1 MSNTIDNRVVSLEF
15 DNAKFERNVATS
27 MSTLDKLKEK
37 LHFKGATDSLSE
49 IEAAGDRVEL
59 GGISGA
65 VDTIKNKFSALET
78 VAVGALLNI
87 GSRAV
92 DAGEKLVKSL
102 SLDQISAGFD
112 KYAKKTTSVQTILNA
127 TKDQGENMESVTKQ
141 LERLNWFTDE
151 TSYSFTDMVEN
162 IGKFTNNGV
171 KLNDAVEAMEGIAT
185 WAGISGANVQQASHA
200 MYNLS
205 QAMGVGY
212 VSLIDWKSIENAQ
225 MATREFKQMAIEA
238 AVAQGTLRDLGNG
251 EYISR
256 VAPKKT
262 EEFTVDSF
270 NSQLASGRWLTRDVL
285 TEVLKKYSSV
295 VGVIEDITDNVDIQT
310 SALVRYA
317 LKYRDGTIDMAEASE
332 HTGISAEELTK
343 VLEKLSDEEYDL
355 SLRAFKAS
363 QESRTFADVINY
375 TKDAVS
381 SGWMNTFEKFFG
393 NYEEAVDLW
402 SGLSETMYE
411 VFVQSGDARNEML
424 QEWYEAGGRDDVIG
438 GLWNIVNGLV
448 NVLREVRKALAEVF
462 PPLTAEKFKELTER
476 FRDFTERFKMTEETA
491 EKVRN
496 TFKGVFSVFK
506 ILWTVLKAAGTALKP
521 FAELFRSVAKS
532 LFGATG
538 GIGESI
544 SEFAEWLADSGVLQ
558 EKAQALADWLRGIPE
573 ELGKIFEKI
582 TGLKASEV
590 LGKIRDA
597 FTGFVEAVKSSF
609 RALKGT
615 DESGTKKVGKNVEKI
630 RKAFDWIVSG
640 GKKVWGALTTVVG
653 KIKEFFGFVKTSVSE
668 SEGFQKATAKLHEW
682 GEKFKNYDFS
692 KLSDQN
698 NALSTVTDRF
708 SKVFGKI
715 KDFFKTAW
723 DFVRGG
729 AKSAVTGLSEFF
741 ANLKERVQNFRYE
754 DFIIWAKQF
763 KRTVTIVLDIL
774 KDVGVVALVWELR
787 NLTKN
792 LSGIA
797 GSFKGLLSESKTLVQ
812 TVTKKLR
819 GGAVYSG
826 FQGIANGIKMIA
838 EGLALIALSV
848 AGLAIVQDNLKDKN
862 ALVKA
867 AIIIGSFT
875 VGLAI
880 IAGVLTV
887 LAREYEKFNGLK
899 DKFKGHR
906 MAAGSLK
913 RIGRTI
919 LAMSAGIL
927 IIAFAIAKVAK
938 AMSSLKNPDDIGTAF
953 WVIAGLLLEL
963 GLIAAGLVLLQRTLD
978 QGGVG
983 SSMLKTAIMILG
995 MTIAVKIIAKAVADL
1010 AKIKD
1015 TDAMWNAAFV
1025 LMAVTGVVA
1034 LIFGLMALATSGTKG
1049 LAALGI
1055 AAAAVGIVLA
1065 GLAMIE
1071 IAKAVQML
1079 IDPLTQLSKMPEE
1092 ALKQGLIALGLLLL
1106 ELAGTALIIGM
1117 FPTASVSALAII
1129 EVAYAI
1135 SMIMKPLQTLFALAL
1150 LDWETLKRTIVAL
1163 GVILGE
1169 LALTAD
1175 AVALFPTSI
1184 PGATGMLLIVR
1195 ALAAVCKPL
1204 KTIYK
1209 LAKYDWKL
1217 LKKSIGS
1224 MGIILGEL
1232 TTATWLTSLA
1242 SPSALPN
1249 AEAMRTLVQVI
1260 ADIPDPLLRLGE
1272 IPWHVLSDSIKAM
1285 RKVLG
1290 SLRSVLFGSG
1300 LQDPFSMMASADSI
1314 ATLAG
1319 SLGKL
1324 PGAVKGFSKID
1335 LADVEEAATK
1345 ISTVLGTLRDALSY
1359 DDPETKEH
1367 EHGGLFTWI
1376 DDLLAPSRADAI
1388 ATLTDTIPKF
1398 AESIKTLVG
1407 LNGEEVSAVVTS
1419 IGEAFVKFGDALTTG
1434 VSVGAGSGPIGMFG
1448 AISWTSKSKTAAE
1461 AIAELVESVDTLT
1474 MVLPPFMDVVKE
1486 YGQENVNAAL
1496 TTLGE
1501 GFKKFGEALDAT
1513 PILFNSSRANGIG
1526 ALVEN
1531 ITTLTNVLPGFLDL
1545 MANAGTADVST
1556 PLFNKSTMYGG
1567 AFTSETLTFAGTATT
1582 KINKVAEA
1590 LGILGEAFRTFGQAI
1605 NDTGLV
1611 GALNGEGIGLAMQS
1625 IATSLDPLISAII
1638 RYKNEIPWTAKEV
1651 KEVFSTLKTAII
1663 DLGAAL
1669 KTFGW
1674 AGSKV
1679 TSTFSTP
1686 DPLNGGFLTPIVET
1700 ETVSAAAV
1708 QGFYFVVDA
1717 LEKLTKAFS
1726 DAIPSFSDANITAFT
1741 SGLDRV
1747 RTAIT
1752 EFKDAATT
1760 LKDFEVD
1767 FGPIKELATKTADEY
1782 ADAFEDSLDANTV
1795 NVNRT
1800 LTTVITKAY
1809 SAIRTED
1816 NKNLFR
1822 LAGGYLMLGLKDGIV
1837 SKSNELY
1844 NTVRGIARGMRD
1856 AFADESGIES
1866 PSKVFRQFGV
1876 YIDQG
1881 LIEGL
1886 EGYSGKVSA
1895 ATETMASDAVK
1906 AAYKPFDGFVD
1917 DWTETMTITP
1927 VLDLSD
1933 IQNDRMRLAN
1943 SLSGF
1948 GVGASVSL
1956 AEQNALS
1963 MARRQNVP
1971 ANGNDDIAK
1980 LTDLVR
1986 DLVENPP
1993 SVNNNEFNITNGN
2006 PDEVAEE
2013 VERRL
2018 TRDIERRNAV
2028 WHR

>member
-49 IEAAGDRVEL
+49 IEAAGNRVEL
-59 GGISGA
+59 GGLSGA

-92 DAGEKLVKSL
+92 DAGARLVKSL
-102 SLDQISAGFD
+102 SVDQIASGMS
-112 KYAKKTTSVQTILNA
+112 KYERQMTAVQTIMNA
-127 TKDQGENMESVTKQ
+127 TGETIESVSDQ
-141 LERLNWFTDE
+141 LERVNWFTDE
-151 TSYSFTDMVEN
+151 TSFEYSDIVDN
-162 IGKFTNNGV
+162 ISKFTNNNIELGKSIDAIMGV
-171 KLNDAVEAMEGIAT
+171 ANLG
-185 WAGISGANVQQASHA
+185 GLSGANNFQIGNA
-200 MYNLS
+200 MRNLS
-205 QAMGVGY
+205 QAMGMGY
-212 VSLIDWKSIENAQ
+212 LGLQDWISLEAAQMTTMEFRQALIDTAVEMGTVRKAADGMYESLNGNADLFDAVSIRNSLSKGRWA
-225 MATREFKQMAIEA
+225 
-238 AVAQGTLRDLGNG
+238 
-251 EYISR
+251 
-256 VAPKKT
+256 
-262 EEFTVDSF
+262 TVDVVVATLNKYGAF
-270 NSQLASGRWLTRDVL
+270 A
-285 TEVLKKYSSV
+285 TELQKATDELGLSV
-295 VGVIEDITDNVDIQT
+295 AEIKPLIEDYTN
-310 SALVRYA
+310 
-317 LKYRDGTIDMAEASE
+317 GTIDLGEAAKD
-332 HTGISAEELTK
+332 TNVSADELGETLK
-343 VLEKLSDEEYDL
+343 KLSSEEYEL
-355 SLRAFKAS
+355 GRKAFFAS
-363 QESRTFADVINY
+363 QISKTLTEALNY

-381 SGWMNTFEKFFG
+381 TGWMNTFKLIFG
-393 NYEEAVDLW
+393 DFNKASQLW
-402 SGLSETMYE
+402 SDLSDNFLYE
-411 VFVQSGDARNEML
+411 LFVEPIQERNKL
-424 QEWYEAGGRDDVIG
+424 LTEWNDIGGRDVLIES
-438 GLWNIVNGLV
+438 LWNVLDAIKEIVANI
-448 NVLREVRKALAEVF
+448 RESFSDIF
-462 PPLTAEKFKELTER
+462 PPMTAERLKELTER
-476 FRDFTERFKMTEETA
+476 FRDFTEKFKMTDETA

-521 FAELFRSVAKS
+521 FAELFGSVAKS

-615 DESGTKKVGKNVEKI
+615 DESGTKKVGKNIEKI

-653 KIKEFFGFVKTSVSE
+653 KIKEFFGFVKTTVGE
-668 SEGFQKATAKLHEW
+668 SEGFQEATAKLHEW

-708 SKVFGKI
+708 SEVFGKI

-723 DFVRGG
+723 DFVKGS
-729 AKSAVTGLSEFF
+729 AESAVTGLSEFF

-819 GGAVYSG
+819 GGAVYAG

-880 IAGVLTV
+880 IAGVLTI
-887 LAREYEKFNGLK
+887 LAREYEKFNGVK

-927 IIAFAIAKVAK
+927 LIAFAIAKVTK
-938 AMSSLKNPDDIGTAF
+938 AMTSLKNPAQIWHALG
-953 WVIAGLLLEL
+953 VIAALLLEL
-963 GLIAAGLVLLQRTLD
+963 AGIAIVLTLLQRKLD
-978 QGGVG
+978 PGGVG
-983 SSMLKTAIMILG
+983 SAMLKTAIMILG
-995 MTIAVKIIAKAVADL
+995 MTFAVKIIAKAIADL

-1015 TDAMWNAAFV
+1015 IDAMWNAALV

-1079 IDPLTQLSKMPEE
+1079 IDPLTKLSEMPEE

-1117 FPTASVSALAII
+1117 FPTAAVSALAII

-1135 SMIMKPLQTLFALAL
+1135 SMIMNPLQTLFALAI
-1150 LDWETLKRTIVAL
+1150 LDWETLKRTLVAL
-1163 GVILGE
+1163 GIILGE

-1184 PGATGMLLIVR
+1184 PGATGMLIITK
-1195 ALAAVCKPL
+1195 ALADVCKPL

-1217 LKKSIGS
+1217 LKKAIAS

-1272 IPWHVLSDSIKAM
+1272 IPWPVLSDSIKAM
-1285 RKVLG
+1285 RRVLG

-1300 LQDPFSMMASADSI
+1300 IQDLFGMATADSI

-1324 PGAVKGFSKID
+1324 PSAVRDFSKID

-1345 ISTVLGTLRDALSY
+1345 ISTVYNSLREALSY
-1359 DDPETKEH
+1359 DDPNTEER
-1367 EHGGLFTWI
+1367 EHGNLFTWI
-1376 DDLLAPSRADAI
+1376 DDLLAPGRADAI
-1388 ATLTDTIPKF
+1388 ATLTNTLPQF
-1398 AESIKTLVG
+1398 AESVKTLTDIE
-1407 LNGEEVSAVVTS
+1407 GEEVSSVIDS
-1419 IGEAFVKFGDALTTG
+1419 ISEAFVKFGDALTTG
-1434 VSVGAGSGPIGMFG
+1434 FSIGAGGGPMGVFG
-1448 AISWTSKSKTAAE
+1448 AIGWTSKSKTTAE

-1474 MVLPPFMDVVKE
+1474 MVLPPFMDIVKE

-1496 TTLGE
+1496 TTLGT
-1501 GFKKFGEALDAT
+1501 GFQKFGEALTAA
-1513 PILFNSSRANGIG
+1513 PMLFNKSRADGIG
-1526 ALVEN
+1526 ALCDN
-1531 ITTLTNVLPGFLDL
+1531 ITTLTEVLPGFLNL
-1545 MANAGTADVST
+1545 MANAGTTDVST
-1556 PLFNKSTMYGG
+1556 PLFNKSSMYGG
-1567 AFTSETLTFAGTATT
+1567 AFTNETLTLAGTATT

-1605 NDTGLV
+1605 HDTGLA
-1611 GALNGEGIGLAMQS
+1611 GALNGEGVGLAIQS

-1674 AGSKV
+1674 AGSEVV
-1679 TSTFSTP
+1679 TTVSNP
-1686 DPLNGGFLTPIVET
+1686 DPIIGGYLTPIT
-1700 ETVSAAAV
+1700 NTVTTSAAAV

-1752 EFKDAATT
+1752 DFKDAATT

-1767 FGPIKELATKTADEY
+1767 FGPIKDLATKTADEY
-1782 ADAFEDSLDANTV
+1782 ADAFEDSLDANSV

-1800 LTTVITKAY
+1800 LATVITKAY
-1809 SAIRTED
+1809 SAIKTED

-1822 LAGGYLMLGLKDGIV
+1822 LAGRYLMLGLKDGIV

-1844 NTVRGIARGMRD
+1844 STVRGIARGMRD

-1866 PSKVFRQFGV
+1866 PSKVFRQFGI

-1906 AAYKPFDGFVD
+1906 AAYKPFDSFVD

-1971 ANGNDDIAK
+1971 ANGNNDIAK

-1993 SVNNNEFNITNGN
+1993 SVNNNEFNITNGS
-2006 PDEVAEE
+2006 PDEVAEA